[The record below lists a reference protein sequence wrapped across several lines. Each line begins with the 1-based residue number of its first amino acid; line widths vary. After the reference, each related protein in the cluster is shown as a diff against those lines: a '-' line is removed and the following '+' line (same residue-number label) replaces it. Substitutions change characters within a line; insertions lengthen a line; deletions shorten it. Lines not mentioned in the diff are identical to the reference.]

1 MGGGVS
7 LHALPLFDGRVP
19 VDLDSPGLNEETAL

>member
-1 MGGGVS
+1 
-7 LHALPLFDGRVP
+7 LHALPLFHVRVP